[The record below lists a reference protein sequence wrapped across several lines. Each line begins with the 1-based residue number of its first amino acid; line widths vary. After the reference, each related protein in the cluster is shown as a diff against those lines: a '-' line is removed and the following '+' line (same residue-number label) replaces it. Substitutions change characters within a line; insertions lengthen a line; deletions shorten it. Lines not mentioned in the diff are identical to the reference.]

1 MSAAAVGVM
10 LQAAEIVGGYGAADE
25 IVKGIS
31 LDVAAGEIVAI
42 IGPNGAGKS
51 TFLKIVAGLLV
62 RRRGTIQVD
71 GADIGDLTPQA
82 RAQRGLVFVPQERNV
97 FGTLS
102 VAENLEMG
110 GWIDP
115 RAAKQREEG
124 VLARFPILRERRR
137 QLAKTLSGGQ
147 RQMLAM
153 GVALMGAP
161 KVLLLDEPTA
171 GLSPKAAGEL
181 FESVRRIRDEGVAI
195 LMVEQNALDALAIAD
210 RGAVFVDGREAYAG
224 RASALADDPD
234 VRRLFL
240 GGRRRNAA

>member
-1 MSAAAVGVM
+1 MSTLLDAR
-10 LQAAEIVGGYGAADE
+10 EIVGGYAAADE

-31 LDVAAGEIVAI
+31 LAAAAGEIVAI

-62 RRRGTIQVD
+62 RRRGTISLA
-71 GADIGDLTPQA
+71 GEEIGDLSPQDRA
-82 RAQRGLVFVPQERNV
+82 RRGLVFVPQERNV

-102 VAENLEMG
+102 VQENLEIG
-110 GWIDP
+110 GWLD
-115 RAAKQREEG
+115 RAQVKAREAA
-124 VLARFPILRERRR
+124 VYARFPLLQERRR

-153 GVALMGAP
+153 GVALMSAP
-161 KVLLLDEPTA
+161 RVLLLDEPTA

-195 LMVEQNALDALAIAD
+195 VMVEQNALDALAISD

-224 RASALADDPD
+224 TARSLIDDPD

-240 GGRRRNAA
+240 GGRKRDAA

>member
-1 MSAAAVGVM
+1 MSGPVLVARD
-10 LQAAEIVGGYGAADE
+10 IVGGYAAADE

-31 LDVAAGEIVAI
+31 LEVAAGEIVAI

-62 RRRGTIQVD
+62 RRRGTIALAGEEI
-71 GADIGDLTPQA
+71 GALTPQA

-97 FGTLS
+97 FGSLS

-110 GWIDP
+110 GWLDP
-115 RAAKQREEG
+115 RAAKAREEG

-171 GLSPKAAGEL
+171 GLSPRAAGEL
-181 FESVRRIRDEGVAI
+181 FDSVRRIRDEGVAI

-224 RASALADDPD
+224 RALELADDPD

-240 GGRRRNAA
+240 GGRKRDVA

>member
-1 MSAAAVGVM
+1 MSAM
-10 LQAAEIVGGYGAADE
+10 LEAGDIVGGYAAADE

-31 LDVAAGEIVAI
+31 LSVAAREIVAI

-62 RRRGTIQVD
+62 RRRGTIRL
-71 GADIGDLTPQA
+71 GGEEIGELSPQA
-82 RAQRGLVFVPQERNV
+82 RARSGLVFVPQERNI
-97 FGTLS
+97 FGSLS
-102 VAENLEMG
+102 VAENLEIG
-110 GWIDP
+110 GWLD
-115 RAAKQREEG
+115 RAEAKSREAG
-124 VLARFPILRERRR
+124 VLARFPLLKERRR

-153 GVALMGAP
+153 GVALMSAP

-171 GLSPKAAGEL
+171 GLSPKAASEL
-181 FESVRRIRDEGVAI
+181 FDSVARIRDEGVAI
-195 LMVEQNALDALAIAD
+195 VMVEQNALDALAIAD

-240 GGRRRNAA
+240 GARRRDAA